1 MCCLAAVRRRLLSKI
16 FDALS
21 KAQGEVADLAM
32 PLIDNAGHLE
42 SDTAE
47 RSTVDLPARKIPYT
61 GVLKSEPKRLR
72 SDEVRPEALKE
83 ILFHRDPSGTGADR
97 FRLLR
102 MRLRDI
108 WKTGKLKSI
117 LITSPLP
124 EEGKSTTALNLASAL
139 MEERGCKVLLVEA
152 DLHRGSL
159 NEQLGLSRHSGLTEC
174 LQNGVNPLLAI
185 RRIDPVGWYFLSRG
199 KPCVGSPTELL
210 QPQEL
215 STILK
220 NLAPYFDWIIVDS
233 PPVLSLSDA
242 VALAQH
248 TDGSLLVVRAGRT
261 PVKAVED
268 AVARLGRK
276 HILGVVLNGVEQ
288 FEPYSKTE
296 QYSQHAVSALGQL
309 SE

>member
-1 MCCLAAVRRRLLSKI
+1 LSKI
-16 FDALS
+16 FDALN
-21 KAQGEVADLAM
+21 KARGEVVDLTM
-32 PLIDNAGHLE
+32 PLIDTAGH
-42 SDTAE
+42 SDGGAVE
-47 RSTVDLPARKIPYT
+47 PSPVDVSARKIPYV
-61 GVLKSEPKRLR
+61 GALKSEPKRLR
-72 SDEVRPEALKE
+72 SDEVRPEGLKE

-108 WKTGKLKSI
+108 WRTGKLKSI

-159 NEQLGLSRHSGLTEC
+159 NEQLGLNPHSGLTEC
-174 LQNGVNPLLAI
+174 LQTGINPLLAV

-199 KPCVGSPTELL
+199 KPCAGSPTELL

-220 NLAPYFDWIIVDS
+220 NLSPYFDWIIIDS

-248 TDGSLLVVRAGRT
+248 TDGTLLVVKAGRT

-276 HILGVVLNGVEQ
+276 HVLGVVLNGVEQ
-288 FEPYSKTE
+288 FDPYSKTE
-296 QYSQHAVSALGQL
+296 QYSQHAVSIPRQL
-309 SE
+309 AE